1 MASAYVAGY
10 RAGMVIAGAGA
21 LYLASGLGTTADN
34 YVYAAWKWTYLCMA
48 ATMLIGVA
56 TTLSIQEP
64 VRRNLSDNFHGAPDY
79 ARFLLLFA
87 LVGWGAVAANV
98 VAKVC
103 AGVSAYLAHRY
114 FTFEAARN
122 GKHLR
127 QAALY
132 AALWALNVPL
142 ATGMLALFLVLEAP
156 AVAAKFVA
164 DVFCVGLNYWVSG
177 KFIFT
182 AGRSRFFSPAIPRQP
197 DGS

>member
-1 MASAYVAGY
+1 MRFARYVG
-10 RAGMVIAGAGA
+10 VQ
-21 LYLASGLGTTADN
+21 
-34 YVYAAWKWTYLCMA
+34 
-48 ATMLIGVA
+48 VA
-56 TTLSIQEP
+56 TYGVDMGL
-64 VRRNLSDNFHGAPDY
+64 
-79 ARFLLLFA
+79 FLLLFA
-87 LVGWGAVAANV
+87 LAGWGALAGNV

-114 FTFEAARN
+114 FTFRAARE

-142 ATGMLALFLVLEAP
+142 ATGLLALFLLVDVP

-177 KFIFT
+177 RFIFT
-182 AGRSRFFSPAIPRQP
+182 AGRNHFFSPAVSRQQ

>member
-1 MASAYVAGY
+1 MRFARYVGVQVVTY
-10 RAGMVIAGAGA
+10 GVDM
-21 LYLASGLGTTADN
+21 GL
-34 YVYAAWKWTYLCMA
+34 
-48 ATMLIGVA
+48 
-56 TTLSIQEP
+56 
-64 VRRNLSDNFHGAPDY
+64 
-79 ARFLLLFA
+79 FLLLFA
-87 LVGWGAVAANV
+87 LAEWGAVAANI

-103 AGVSAYLAHRY
+103 AGLSAYLAHRY
-114 FTFEAARN
+114 FTFETARD

-142 ATGMLALFLVLEAP
+142 ATGMLALFLVLGVP

-164 DVFCVGLNYWVSG
+164 DVICVGLNYRVSG

-182 AGRSRFFSPAIPRQP
+182 AGRSFFFSPAIPRQQ